1 METRRVPC
9 VGAVVVH
16 AGRLLLVR
24 RGQEP
29 GRGLWSVPGGRLEP
43 GETVAQ
49 GCAREVLEE
58 TGVRVVPGALVGT
71 VERAAPDGS
80 TYVIDDLDCTVADDV
95 GTADGGLPLLRA
107 GDDADDAAWA
117 SLDDLDAL
125 PLVPLLRE
133 TLEGWG
139 VLDRLGPRSRE

>member
-1 METRRVPC
+1 M
-9 VGAVVVH
+9 GAVVVH

-80 TYVIDDLDCTVADDV
+80 TYVIDDLGCTVADDV
-95 GTADGGLPLLRA
+95 ETADDDLPLLRA

>member
-1 METRRVPC
+1 M
-9 VGAVVVH
+9 GAVVVH

-24 RGQEP
+24 RGLEP

-58 TGVRVVPGALVGT
+58 TGVRVVAGAHVGT

-80 TYVIDDLDCTVADDV
+80 TYVIDDLACTVADGV
-95 GTADGGLPLLRA
+95 ETADDGLPLLRA

-125 PLVPLLRE
+125 PLVPELRE

-139 VLDRLGPRSRE
+139 VLDRLSRS